1 MGSRSGNIHYP
12 IRFFNMLCFQR
23 PSSSAEMFKWCA
35 TLSESH
41 GLFGRVMDTMS
52 RYPITKAKTV
62 NDSGLKKNYWETLL
76 NKKLKIQNELVANG
90 KDFFSFGN
98 AVVSIVP
105 PFNRYLVCPKC
116 NKYLAHLINGE
127 NSEDSPFKWSYKG
140 YAFYGTCLTKDEEGK
155 RCGYHGVMEVKD
167 EFLEGEAFNEKL
179 KIQRFPMLNIKIDD
193 LSIAGKKKIYY
204 KLEKKYSNAITKGKR
219 FTVANV
225 PYTFILACKK
235 NPTAP
240 IVELAPELTFHYKS
254 ESITEPEMDGLSKPF
269 FISSWKDIFMSF
281 VLAKAQEMIAGDH
294 MIPNRFIF
302 PSTTPDGAGPL
313 SKIDGGSWV
322 NIITTQIKRQ
332 QNDPNEIGITP
343 FPIGYQ
349 ALGGQGKAM
358 SLREEI
364 ELQDRRLLTQWG
376 IPPELIFGGMTWSG
390 SNISLRMLENLFR
403 YYVDQHNTFLDFFV
417 NYASAQSGINRP
429 DEVYLM
435 PFKMADDIQ
444 QINLRSSLGAQNRI
458 SESSALAHVDGIT
471 LQAEAEQAEQD
482 LEYSRRI
489 MVARQKAAAMA
500 NLEIS
505 KDSTLQQ
512 VNTQAEVQ
520 NRQNDVATSAQSASQ
535 SGITDGY
542 IAMTMQGM
550 INKLNSIPPQDRGRE
565 LLNLQSQNPS
575 LYNQVVSQMFASV
588 PESAND
594 PLPQAK
600 APRRGP
606 EKAKV

>member
-1 MGSRSGNIHYP
+1 
-12 IRFFNMLCFQR
+12 
-23 PSSSAEMFKWCA
+23 
-35 TLSESH
+35 
-41 GLFGRVMDTMS
+41 
-52 RYPITKAKTV
+52 
-62 NDSGLKKNYWETLL
+62 
-76 NKKLKIQNELVANG
+76 
-90 KDFFSFGN
+90 
-98 AVVSIVP
+98 
-105 PFNRYLVCPKC
+105 
-116 NKYLAHLINGE
+116 
-127 NSEDSPFKWSYKG
+127 
-140 YAFYGTCLTKDEEGK
+140 
-155 RCGYHGVMEVKD
+155 MEVKD
-167 EFLEGEAFNEKL
+167 EFLEGEAFNDKL
-179 KIQRFPMLNIKIDD
+179 KIQRFPILNIKIDD

-204 KLEKKYSNAITKGKR
+204 RLEKKYSVAITKGKR

-235 NPTAP
+235 NPTSP

-254 ESITEPEMDGLSKPF
+254 ESITEPEMEGLSKPF

-302 PSTTPDGAGPL
+302 PATTPDGAGPL

-322 NIITTQIKRQ
+322 NIISTQIKRQ

-343 FPIGYQ
+343 FPLGYQ

-403 YYVDQHNTFLDFFV
+403 YYVDQHNTFLDFLV
-417 NYASAQSGINRP
+417 NYASAQSGISKP
-429 DEVYLM
+429 DEVYLT

-444 QINLRSSLGAQNRI
+444 QINLRSSLGAQSRI
-458 SESSALAHVDGIT
+458 SETSALAHVDGIS

-482 LEYSRRI
+482 EQYVRRI
-489 MVARQKAAAMA
+489 MIARQKAAAMA

-505 KDSTLQQ
+505 KETNLNQ
-512 VNTQAEVQ
+512 VDIQAETQVKQ
-520 NRQNDVATSAQSASQ
+520 NNINASAQSASQ
-535 SGITDGY
+535 GGITDGY
-542 IAMTMQGM
+542 IATTVQGM

-565 LLNLQSQNPS
+565 LMNLQSQNPGV
-575 LYNQVVSQMFASV
+575 YNQVVSQMFMQMPS
-588 PESAND
+588 ND
-594 PLPQAK
+594 DAALPQVRG
-600 APRRGP
+600 PRRGAD
-606 EKAKV
+606 KAKV